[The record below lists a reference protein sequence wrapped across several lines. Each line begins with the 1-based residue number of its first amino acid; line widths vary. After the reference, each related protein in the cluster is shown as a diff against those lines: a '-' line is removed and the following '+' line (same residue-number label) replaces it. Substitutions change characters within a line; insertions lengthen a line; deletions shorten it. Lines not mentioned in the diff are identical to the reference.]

1 MVILDIIQ
9 LVAVIILFIIT
20 IKQKKE
26 LNDRDLEIH
35 ALSVE
40 LDTLKLNQ
48 SRQELKLTEIELQVF
63 DEVKLTLN
71 KIQKNYQI
79 YKSDKIKL
87 IKLLIIIF
95 KYTDINLIN
104 KISVSKQYTFKEA
117 SECIINYI
125 DKPMNTIEQLIETL
139 NAIYYLVTK

>member
-71 KIQKNYQI
+71 KKYFAFQSNIVKKRGHYPLE
-79 YKSDKIKL
+79 S
-87 IKLLIIIF
+87 F
-95 KYTDINLIN
+95 KRDSNAF
-104 KISVSKQYTFKEA
+104 KCSSKAAFPRSVILKVVFGLRPTNCLWLS
-117 SECIINYI
+117 
-125 DKPMNTIEQLIETL
+125 M
-139 NAIYYLVTK
+139 